1 MTRSQI
7 VRNVLAIAIPLL
19 VLGVVLV
26 QSARDLSVDW
36 VMRSLALI
44 VPVVLA
50 YVFLRTRFKAQLSRN
65 RSLDVGL
72 AALFWIVMF
81 VICFVVP

>member
-1 MTRSQI
+1 
-7 VRNVLAIAIPLL
+7 
-19 VLGVVLV
+19 
-26 QSARDLSVDW
+26 
-36 VMRSLALI
+36 
-44 VPVVLA
+44 VVLA